1 MNILKLLQE
10 CDKRASYCYF
20 MIVNQNITIYKVAC
34 CDDIVSTKESENFGL
49 GNKNINLVE
58 LKHSGLGDILDI
70 LRGTCGSKTAESKG
84 TLV

>member
-1 MNILKLLQE
+1 
-10 CDKRASYCYF
+10 

-34 CDDIVSTKESENFGL
+34 CDDIVSTKESENSGL